1 MVEMETET
9 SLVLSEET
17 AQGQR
22 DEWRQQEV
30 GDSVEVKRRESHHD
44 DGQGEREA
52 GGQRQQ
58 FTEKHEEQVNC

>member
-9 SLVLSEET
+9 SPVLSEET

>member
-9 SLVLSEET
+9 SPVLSEET

-52 GGQRQQ
+52 GGQRQ
-58 FTEKHEEQVNC
+58 